1 MNIQHFEKGLY
12 YNDQDLL
19 LVAKKLGKLATYCKR
34 VKDEDSFIRIEAER
48 RNTKKERD
56 SIRVA
61 VSVALPNKTLF
72 ADSLRATAI
81 EALDR
86 CIEKLEPQV
95 KRFKEMYTSKDRYHT
110 TRGKPARKPRRM

>member
-12 YNDQDLL
+12 YTDQDLL

-34 VKDEDSFIRIEAER
+34 VKDEDSCIRVEAVR

-56 SIRVA
+56 SIEVT
-61 VSVALPNKTLF
+61 VQVLLPKAKLF
-72 ADSLRATAI
+72 ADSLRGSAI

-86 CIEKLEPQV
+86 CVEKLEPQI
-95 KRFKEMYTSKDRYHT
+95 KRYKETHTKKDQAHS
-110 TRGKPARKPRRM
+110 ARRRKA